1 MMAPADDAQPSRTRA
16 DARADLRVA
25 WDEMLHEL
33 GRARDAID
41 NPRLYP
47 PPPSD
52 RNFAEGYRYLLG
64 YIYGAIER
72 TLTEDPDFPSFRRAL
87 QPLDKATIDNPDAIY
102 FSAAIDGNGTYRVR
116 AKAQDFRH
124 WRGEPAAS
132 SGFKAP
138 QYVIFE
144 VASGYAGDSGSIKE
158 LAPGSRVMT
167 GSLDSS
173 KLMVEPDGSFEILL
187 APQRPDGYAG
197 NFIPTRRSRRTQ
209 QPDGTTLE
217 VEYTARYLTGREL
230 FCDWEREQALDLHI
244 ARVGFEGAHPQP
256 LDPPT
261 AAQQMQRVGEIVK
274 NQMLFWNEFYAVVL
288 ESYEDMDGDGK
299 RFMPRNDL
307 NAPNFASIRTGGG
320 QSTNLYAGGI
330 YELGP
335 DEALIIEERIPVP
348 PAYIGFQLSN
358 LWGESLDYA
367 NCVSS
372 LNGFQ
377 TEWDADG
384 VLRYIIAHRDPG
396 VPNWVDTTELP
407 EGFMSIRW
415 TYSDKPDQLPTIKA
429 TKVPFAA
436 IRQHLPA
443 GVRTVSPEERREQIR
458 IRQEHVQR
466 RFRQY

>member
-1 MMAPADDAQPSRTRA
+1 MAADSAKQPQTRA

-25 WDEMLHEL
+25 WDEMLTEL
-33 GRARDAID
+33 ARARDAID

-47 PPPSD
+47 PPMSD
-52 RNFAEGYRYLLG
+52 RNLAEGYRYLLG

-72 TLTEDPDFPSFRRAL
+72 TLTEDPKFPSFRRAL

-116 AKAQDFRH
+116 GKAQDFRH
-124 WRGEPAAS
+124 WRAEPAAAT
-132 SGFKAP
+132 GRKAP

-144 VASGYAGDSGSIKE
+144 VASGYSGDSGSIKE

-167 GSLDSS
+167 GSLDIS
-173 KLMVEPDGSFEILL
+173 KLQVEPDGSFEILL
-187 APQRPDGYAG
+187 APQRPEGYTG
-197 NFIPTRRSRRTQ
+197 NFIPTKRVRRSK
-209 QPDGTTLE
+209 QPDGTTVE
-217 VEYTARYLTGREL
+217 VEYVARYLSGREL
-230 FCDWEREQALDLHI
+230 FHDWEREEALDLHI
-244 ARVGFEGAHPQP
+244 ARLGFEGAHPP
-256 LDPPT
+256 NLDPPT
-261 AAQQMQRVGEIVK
+261 AAAQMKRVAEIVK
-274 NQMLFWNEFYAVVL
+274 NQMYFWNEFYAVTL
-288 ESYEDMDGDGK
+288 ETYEDMDGDGK

-320 QSTNLYAGGI
+320 QSTNLYAGGV

-335 DEALIIEERIPVP
+335 DEALIVEERIPVP

-367 NCVSS
+367 NRTTS

-377 TEWDADG
+377 SERDADG
-384 VLRYIIAHRDPG
+384 ALRYVIAHRDPG
-396 VPNWVDTTELP
+396 VPNWLDTTELP
-407 EGFMSIRW
+407 EGFLSIRW
-415 TYSDKPDQLPTIKA
+415 TYSEKPSELPTVKT
-429 TKVPFAA
+429 TKVPFDA

-466 RFRQY
+466 RFRLY